1 MNKISIRKVAL
12 LMFMLISISSIPV
25 NAFANELSYSEEID
39 IDKTEF
45 NANEFEA
52 HSISFKEDLEL
63 IERMITH
70 SDEYQNETV
79 KTDSIQTILEKIQL
93 SKNELNLKNIEQI
106 KEMVRQIDL
115 KSRGFIGTEEYYIR
129 RLDELAAEGTIIE
142 DLTIYI
148 PISMSTSNYTYYGMY
163 EGVPMYTTFMEY
175 TGLPVELN
183 SNSNTSFK
191 FMKGTVDLVMLVSK
205 LSWKVTL
212 AYTALSW
219 FIEPINSADYMLT
232 RLKQNVT
239 ERLIHCQDVDGLY
252 GSTSQYV
259 LKYTD
264 MKKYVA
270 VDVHYMYN
278 DPYVNDCVSREK
290 TYWLYTEN
298 YNDASKIRPV
308 VYKYYSLMWP
318 TLTLSVPNPTL
329 SYK

>member
-1 MNKISIRKVAL
+1 MNKISIKIVAL
-12 LMFMLISISSIPV
+12 LMFMLISISSVPV

-39 IDKTEF
+39 IDNIEF
-45 NANEFEA
+45 NTNEFEA
-52 HSISFKEDLEL
+52 HSISFKEDLGL
-63 IERMITH
+63 IERMIIQ
-70 SDEYQNETV
+70 SDEV
-79 KTDSIQTILEKIQL
+79 KIESTQTILEKIQKA
-93 SKNELNLKNIEQI
+93 KNELNLKNIEQI
-106 KEMVRQIDL
+106 KEMVHQIDL
-115 KSRGFIGTEEYYIR
+115 KSRGFVGTEEYYLR

-148 PISMSTSNYTYYGMY
+148 PISMSDSDYTYYGTY

-175 TGLPVELN
+175 TGSPVEIT

-191 FMKGTVDLVMLVSK
+191 FMQGTVDLIMAVSK
-205 LSWKVTL
+205 LNWKITL

-252 GSTSQYV
+252 GPTSQYV

-270 VDVHYMYN
+270 VDIHYMYT
-278 DPYVNDCVSREK
+278 DPNKPDSVSREK
-290 TYWLYTEN
+290 TYWIYTEN
-298 YNDASKIRPV
+298 YNDATKIRPL

-318 TLTLSVPNPTL
+318 VLTLSVPNPSI
-329 SYK
+329 SYQ